1 MLVSYIIYAV
11 IAVVVLFILWLVLR
25 HVSRWIKIAR
35 YRRLLP
41 YSDIED
47 EVKNMSE
54 FFNRNYVNGY
64 ILEYFNE
71 DDNLKRTLENRR
83 AEKK

>member
-64 ILEYFNE
+64 IFEYFKE